1 MEKSN
6 LQQTGNQLFSGYISD
21 LSKAG
26 STDAEQVKNLLD
38 KFPYCQI
45 LHSVYSHCLVK
56 QEDQFIPQLQKTS
69 LYSPDRELL
78 FKIIHQPQD
87 LFNSKDQTV
96 DAVADEVNGSNNQI
110 LLSGD
115 DEDTKNH
122 EIDENTVDPD
132 IDTDQIGEQSG
143 NIIPEDTLTNL
154 QPENADSDNT
164 EPAVVP
170 DTLGNE
176 IVSEPVNSKADN
188 DFIGDEEAVNTQPNT
203 ETESIENVNPEN
215 STPTEPDLDEI
226 NESQGQSVLTEHG
239 NIETVT
245 PDNDNLVAE
254 PQKEPKSPELKQD
267 GPPETDIIET
277 VVPENDNFA
286 AGPQVEDEELYSNP
300 KASAEEQ
307 DEKYADTEEEDE
319 TGQLILTDIIATDFF
334 AFEESQENNQTN
346 NGLAEN
352 YTEVESPDT
361 VPDKLYADEPSN
373 IVPYDDD
380 KLPYTFLWWL
390 DKTRKKHAGT
400 YQPYLN
406 LKAATGHELKKNS
419 VADLNNQIIQN
430 IFSLQP
436 PFQETE
442 TSEQRPSHTPMS
454 KEEVIIQKFIEEEPQ
469 IKPPHPE
476 KADNENKARKSS
488 EDTNDLVSETLAMIY
503 TDQMLFHKAIDTY
516 KKLSLKFPEKSP
528 YFADQIKELGKKI
541 NRES

>member
-21 LSKAG
+21 PSKTG

-45 LHSVYSHCLVK
+45 LHSVYSHCLSNK
-56 QEDQFIPQLQKTS
+56 KDQFISQLEKTS

-78 FKIIHQPQD
+78 FKIIHQPQE

-110 LLSGD
+110 LSSGD
-115 DEDTKNH
+115 DEDPKNQ
-122 EIDENTVDPD
+122 EKDENTVDPD
-132 IDTDQIGEQSG
+132 IDTNQLSEQSAS
-143 NIIPEDTLTNL
+143 IIPEDTLTNL

-176 IVSEPVNSKADN
+176 IVSEPENNKAD
-188 DFIGDEEAVNTQPNT
+188 DFIDDEEPANTQPHT

-226 NESQGQSVLTEHG
+226 KESQAQPGSTEHEK
-239 NIETVT
+239 IETVT

-254 PQKEPKSPELKQD
+254 PQKEAKSPDQKQD
-267 GPPETDIIET
+267 GPPETDTIET
-277 VVPENDNFA
+277 IVPENDNIA
-286 AGPQVEDEELYSNP
+286 AGPQVEDQELYANP
-300 KASAEEQ
+300 AASVEE
-307 DEKYADTEEEDE
+307 DKKNADTAEEDE
-319 TGQLILTDIIATDFF
+319 TGQLILADIIATDFF
-334 AFEESQENNQTN
+334 AFEESLENNQTD
-346 NGLAEN
+346 NGLAED
-352 YTEVESPDT
+352 YTKVESPYT
-361 VPDKLYADEPSN
+361 VPDKLQADEPSN
-373 IVPYDDD
+373 IVRYDDD

-442 TSEQRPSHTPMS
+442 TSEQKPPHTSMS

-503 TDQMLFHKAIDTY
+503 ADQMLFHKAIDTY

-541 NRES
+541 NREP